1 MANPRSKD
9 PAKNQ
14 ASQKFSGGAASPA
27 KPVKSAE
34 PAMSPAP
41 AVPKPANEIKPAATR
56 AVSPIPPKL
65 EPAKSAAEINP
76 AAGINPLA
84 DALRSAVV
92 KHRIE
97 ATPAAGANPVAEV
110 KPVTISAPAFPKP
123 AVETKPAVAPTAAKS
138 TAAPLPS
145 KLESVQSVAAS
156 PSSRPTPV
164 AGEAKPTPPKIGTPA
179 GAIAS
184 VPPAVVTAKAPIAP
198 VKPEPVVSPMLVTVV
213 APSKKNEPSQKPL
226 TPKPLT
232 PPVPPISEQAVVEE
246 IPKLKKTEPEP
257 GEPKPSLEVAPPP
270 PPAIPS
276 MFVVMI
282 ASELT
287 PVAKVGG
294 LADVVYGLARE
305 LETRGNAVEIILP
318 KYDCMR
324 YDHIYGLTKAYE
336 NLWVPWYGGGIN
348 TTVYF
353 GFVHG
358 RKCYFIEPHSND
370 NFFNRK
376 CFYGQNDDVL
386 RFAFFCRAALE
397 FMLKTN
403 KHPEIIHCH
412 DWQTALVPVLL
423 YEMYQHLGMRHSRV
437 CFTVHNFKHQ
447 GVTGDHVLRGTGLN
461 RPEYFLHYDR
471 LRDNHNPHAINLM
484 KGGMVY
490 SNFVNTVSPRHAW
503 EAKDGGQAHGL
514 EPTLNTHQHK
524 FGGILNGLD
533 YEQFNPQTD
542 PHIPTKYSADTIEKK
557 YENKQ
562 ALRRRFLLADNAK
575 PIISFVG
582 RLDPQKGLEL
592 VRHAIFYA
600 LGHGAQFVLL
610 GSSPNASINE
620 HFLGLKRHFNDNPDC
635 HLEIA
640 YNEEAA
646 HLIYAGADMIV
657 VPSRYEPCGL
667 TQIIAMAF
675 GTVPVVRAVG
685 GLADTV
691 FDKDF
696 SNRPLHERNGY
707 VFETADNPGLESA
720 LQRAIACYY
729 QFPEHFRQLL
739 LNGMRGDHSWNHPA
753 QHYLNIYDF
762 IRDK

>member
-14 ASQKFSGGAASPA
+14 APQKIPAGAASPDKRDPA
-27 KPVKSAE
+27 RPAE
-34 PAMSPAP
+34 PATTPAIV
-41 AVPKPANEIKPAATR
+41 APKPA
-56 AVSPIPPKL
+56 
-65 EPAKSAAEINP
+65 AEIDP

-97 ATPAAGANPVAEV
+97 TAPAAGAKPVAEI
-110 KPVTISAPAFPKP
+110 KPVPATKVVSEIKP
-123 AVETKPAVAPTAAKS
+123 AIAPTAAKS
-138 TAAPLPS
+138 ATAPLPP
-145 KLESVQSVAAS
+145 KTEPIQAAAAA
-156 PSSRPTPV
+156 PTSRPTPV
-164 AGEAKPTPPKIGTPA
+164 TVEVKPTPPKLETPS
-179 GAIAS
+179 GAIA
-184 VPPAVVTAKAPIAP
+184 PPAARPDSGTAPAKAPIAP
-198 VKPEPVVSPMLVTVV
+198 VKPEPTV
-213 APSKKNEPSQKPL
+213 SQKPVTVAAPSEKKEPPQL
-226 TPKPLT
+226 
-232 PPVPPISEQAVVEE
+232 PVPPPAPPVSEQAVVKE
-246 IPKLKKTEPEP
+246 IPKLKKSEPEAE
-257 GEPKPSLEVAPPP
+257 EPALEAAPPP
-270 PPAIPS
+270 RPTIPS

-305 LETRGNAVEIILP
+305 LEARGNAVEIILP

-336 NLWVPWYGGGIN
+336 NLWVPWYGGAIH

-386 RFAFFCRAALE
+386 RFAFFCRAAME

-447 GVTGDHVLRGTGLN
+447 GVTGDHVLRATGLN

-514 EPTLNTHQHK
+514 EPTLHAHHCK

-533 YEQFNPQTD
+533 CEQFNPQTD
-542 PHIPTKYSADTIEKK
+542 PHIPVKYGADTIEKK

-562 ALRRRFLLADNAK
+562 ALRRRFMLADNQK
-575 PIISFVG
+575 PIVSFVG

-610 GSSPNASINE
+610 GSSPDASINE

-675 GTVPVVRAVG
+675 GTVPIVRAVG

-696 SNRPLHERNGY
+696 SSRPLHERNGY
-707 VFETADNPGLESA
+707 VFESADNPGLESA

-729 QFPEHFRQLL
+729 QFPEHFRQLM

-753 QHYLNIYDF
+753 QHYLNIYDH

>member
-1 MANPRSKD
+1 MK
-9 PAKNQ
+9 PAT
-14 ASQKFSGGAASPA
+14 A
-27 KPVKSAE
+27 
-34 PAMSPAP
+34 PAP
-41 AVPKPANEIKPAATR
+41 VVPKPATEIK
-56 AVSPIPPKL
+56 
-65 EPAKSAAEINP
+65 P

-84 DALRSAVV
+84 EALQSAVI
-92 KHRIE
+92 KHGIVIDPTAGAKTVAEIKPVPETKVVPE
-97 ATPAAGANPVAEV
+97 AKPPVVPAAA
-110 KPVTISAPAFPKP
+110 KS
-123 AVETKPAVAPTAAKS
+123 AVAPIPPTPEPIKA
-138 TAAPLPS
+138 
-145 KLESVQSVAAS
+145 VAAS
-156 PSSRPTPV
+156 PTPRPTPV
-164 AGEAKPTPPKIGTPA
+164 SVEVKPIPAKMEMPA
-179 GAIAS
+179 GAPAL
-184 VPPAVVTAKAPIAP
+184 VPPVAVRPDSGTLPTKATTTSEKSESAVSQPPAKVAALS
-198 VKPEPVVSPMLVTVV
+198 VKQEPP
-213 APSKKNEPSQKPL
+213 QKPV
-226 TPKPLT
+226 T
-232 PPVPPISEQAVVEE
+232 PPAPPVSEQAVVKE
-246 IPKLKKTEPEP
+246 IPKLKKPEP
-257 GEPKPSLEVAPPP
+257 VAEEPKPALEAAPPP
-270 PPAIPS
+270 RPAIPA
-276 MFVVMI
+276 MFVVLI

-305 LETRGNAVEIILP
+305 LEMRGNAVEIILP

-386 RFAFFCRAALE
+386 RFAFFCRAAME

-403 KHPEIIHCH
+403 KHPDIIHCH

-447 GVTGDHVLRGTGLN
+447 GVTGDHVLRATGLN
-461 RPEYFLHYDR
+461 RPEYFLNYDR
-471 LRDNHNPHAINLM
+471 LRDNHYPHAINLM
-484 KGGMVY
+484 KGGIVY
-490 SNFVNTVSPRHAW
+490 SNFVMTVSPRHAW
-503 EAKDGGQAHGL
+503 ETKDGGQGFGL
-514 EPTLNTHQHK
+514 EPTLNTHHYK
-524 FGGILNGLD
+524 FGGVLNGLD

-542 PHIPTKYSADTIEKK
+542 PYIPSKYSADMIEKK
-557 YENKQ
+557 YANKQ
-562 ALRRRFLLADNAK
+562 ALRKRFLLADNNK
-575 PIISFVG
+575 PIIAFVG

-600 LGHGAQFVLL
+600 LGHRAQFVLL
-610 GSSPNASINE
+610 GSSPDAGINE
-620 HFLGLKRHFNDNPDC
+620 HFWGLKRHFNDNPDC

-640 YNEEAA
+640 YNEEVA
-646 HLIYAGADMIV
+646 HLIYAGADMLV

-675 GTVPVVRAVG
+675 GTVPIVRAVG

-691 FDKDF
+691 FDKDN

-707 VFETADNPGLESA
+707 VFENADNPGLESA
-720 LQRAIACYY
+720 LHRAIECYY
-729 QFPEHFRQLL
+729 QFPEHFRQLM
-739 LNGMRGDHSWNHPA
+739 LNAMRGDHSWNQPA
-753 QHYLNIYDF
+753 QHYLKIYDH
-762 IRDK
+762 IRQK